1 MTNVDPDRID
11 LFRREVDWNIA
22 CGALAEVDLP
32 VTSNDGGCP
41 VVVAFDDERFSV
53 LLGRLR
59 AVGGFA
65 NVFVKDAKGAV
76 RAASVMAELCAVA
89 VPGDRL
95 VGRTCREPAPPWGCF
110 WTTWNAIPTVS
121 PSLRRL
127 GLRRARGTLGG
138 STSQPRGPDSVVSL
152 AALRVQRRRRAQRGL
167 QGNATPGGGVHWST
181 R

>member
-1 MTNVDPDRID
+1 MTKVDSDRID

-95 VGRTCREPAPPWGCF
+95 VGEDVPGAGATVGMFLDYVERHPNGV
-110 WTTWNAIPTVS
+110 TVS
-121 PSLRRL
+121 AAVGPSACARDARRV
-127 GLRRARGTLGG
+127 
-138 STSQPRGPDSVVSL
+138 DL
-152 AALRVQRRRRAQRGL
+152 AAAG
-167 QGNATPGGGVHWST
+167 S
-181 R
+181 